1 MKKIYLFCSAG
12 MSTSMLASSM
22 QKAAGDHNLDIE
34 VKAYSE
40 KVVNEIVETENPDV
54 IMLGP
59 QVKYL
64 FDNFSKRFGSAR
76 PVVQIK
82 AEDYA
87 LANGPAVLKQA
98 IVALKS
104 FEQK

>member
-1 MKKIYLFCSAG
+1 
-12 MSTSMLASSM
+12 MSTSMLAASM
-22 QKAAGDHNLDIE
+22 QKAAKDHNLDVE
-34 VKAYSE
+34 VKAFSE
-40 KVVNEIVETENPDV
+40 KVAPEIVERENPEV
-54 IMLGP
+54 MMLGP

-64 FDNFSKRFGSAR
+64 FDNFQKRFGEGRA
-76 PVVQIK
+76 VVQIS

-98 IVALKS
+98 ILALKA